1 MKKLTQALPAAAL
14 IAAVMAV
21 SASTGAVAAAMI
33 TGADIKNNTVTS
45 ADLKNKSVTGKDVK
59 DGALTAADLSSATV
73 SALKGT
79 DGANG
84 AAGTNGTNGTNG
96 AAGAPGVS
104 GLVQVEA
111 TAVVA
116 PSDAKVLKVTCPAGK
131 KILGIAADWSTTNLI
146 DSTAYIFPDLTAGEG
161 YAFNDGGIN
170 QTFRVSATCATVG

>member
-79 DGANG
+79 NGTNG
-84 AAGTNGTNGTNG
+84 AAGAAG

-146 DSTAYIFPDLTAGEG
+146 DSTAYVFPDLTAGEG
-161 YAFNDGGIN
+161 YAFNDGAIN

>member
-21 SASTGAVAAAMI
+21 SASTGAVVAAMI

-79 DGANG
+79 
-84 AAGTNGTNGTNG
+84 NG
-96 AAGAPGVS
+96 AAGAAGAAGTPGVS

-131 KILGIAADWSTTNLI
+131 KILGIAADWSTTNLF

>member
-1 MKKLTQALPAAAL
+1 MKKLTRALPAAAL

-59 DGALTAADLSSATV
+59 DGALTAADLSRATV
-73 SALKGT
+73 SGLKGT
-79 DGANG
+79 KGTNG
-84 AAGTNGTNGTNG
+84 AAGAAG

-146 DSTAYIFPDLTAGEG
+146 DSTAYVFPDLTAGEG
-161 YAFNDGGIN
+161 YAFNDGAIN

>member
-79 DGANG
+79 
-84 AAGTNGTNGTNG
+84 NGTNGAAG

-146 DSTAYIFPDLTAGEG
+146 DSTAYVFPDLTAGEG
-161 YAFNDGGIN
+161 YAFNDGAIN

>member
-1 MKKLTQALPAAAL
+1 MKKLTRALPAAAL

-73 SALKGT
+73 SGLK
-79 DGANG
+79 
-84 AAGTNGTNGTNG
+84 GTNGTNGAAGAAG

-146 DSTAYIFPDLTAGEG
+146 DSTAYVFPDLTAGEG
-161 YAFNDGGIN
+161 YAFNDGAIN

>member
-1 MKKLTQALPAAAL
+1 MKKLTRALPAAAL

-79 DGANG
+79 NGTNG
-84 AAGTNGTNGTNG
+84 AAGAAG

-146 DSTAYIFPDLTAGEG
+146 DSTAYVFPDLTAGEG
-161 YAFNDGGIN
+161 YAFNDGAIN

>member
-73 SALKGT
+73 SGLK
-79 DGANG
+79 
-84 AAGTNGTNGTNG
+84 GTNGTNGAAGAAG

-146 DSTAYIFPDLTAGEG
+146 DSTAYVFPDLTAGEG
-161 YAFNDGGIN
+161 YAFNDGAIN